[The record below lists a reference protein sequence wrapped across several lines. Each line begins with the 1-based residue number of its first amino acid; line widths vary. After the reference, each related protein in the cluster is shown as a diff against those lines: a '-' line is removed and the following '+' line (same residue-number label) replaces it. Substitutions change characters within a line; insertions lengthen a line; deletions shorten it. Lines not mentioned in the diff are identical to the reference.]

1 MKFKLTAASGDV
13 LHYPLSEFRISNE
26 ESRVVGKVPPQ
37 WTESSCDIEFDTLEE
52 LMEFVQF
59 FDKRGAIE
67 IIVGLRGDNEP
78 NLMIYD
84 DHIE

>member
-26 ESRVVGKVPPQ
+26 ESRVVGKIPPQ

-52 LMEFVQF
+52 LIEFVQF
-59 FDKRGAIE
+59 FDKMGRTE
-67 IIVGLRGDNEP
+67 IIVGLHGDNEP
-78 NLMIYD
+78 YMMVYD
-84 DHIE
+84 DYIE

>member
-13 LHYPLSEFRISNE
+13 LGYPLSEFRISNE

-52 LMEFVQF
+52 LMGFVQF
-59 FDKRGAIE
+59 FDKMGRTE
-67 IIVGLRGDNEP
+67 IIVSLRGDNDP
-78 NLMIYD
+78 SIMIYD
-84 DHIE
+84 DYIE

>member
-52 LMEFVQF
+52 LMGFVQF
-59 FDKRGAIE
+59 FDKRGKTE

-78 NLMIYD
+78 DMMIYD
-84 DHIE
+84 DYIE